1 MRPAG
6 GDSHRV
12 FVLEFA
18 PGRPDTS
25 ALVSSDQPGQ
35 VFPLEVQRLP
45 AGCAGMGDLAA
56 VCSPPVRFPLVMP
69 AQKAFATTFA
79 SRPPALKPLR

>member
-1 MRPAG
+1 MINAPKMGLKSLVRAY
-6 GDSHRV
+6 DSRGV
-12 FVLEFA
+12 
-18 PGRPDTS
+18 
-25 ALVSSDQPGQ
+25 
-35 VFPLEVQRLP
+35 PLEVQRLP